1 MDYLKTR
8 RILHFFCTH
17 NFTFGGFMKKSTIIK
32 GTLILTAAGL
42 LTRMIGFVYR
52 IYLSNA
58 LGSEQLG
65 IYQLIFPVYG
75 ICHTLYASGIQTAI
89 SKLVAETAAGVK
101 KEGARRILL
110 CGAALSFLLALTC
123 SLLLYLNADLVATV
137 FLKEAACA
145 PALRILSLAFP
156 FCGITSCINGYS
168 YGMSKSTLP
177 AFTQIAEQLVRV
189 GTVFFAASL
198 SDHPVVSCELAIF
211 GVFVGELASNLI
223 STIVILLQMRKE
235 NASHSAKDTPPFLSQ
250 PSGKTLRMLTGLA
263 APLTLNRL
271 LLSLLHSFE
280 TIMIPTLLRRNGLS
294 QSEALSRYGVLN
306 GMALPFVYFA
316 SAITNALAV
325 LLLPIISEQD
335 ASNNHKRVALTT
347 ERSVSVTLLLGIF
360 CNFLFFFFGTSLGN
374 TVFHNPGAGGYI
386 RILSCLCPFLYL
398 TTTLSSILNGLGKTM
413 TTFATSLTGSVLRIA
428 LLYFLVPQNGMI
440 GCFIALLIS
449 QLVLCAL
456 ELILVHYHTDFKLS
470 IYRIIILP
478 SLAAAAI
485 GFLCHRAYLLFTG
498 NGTIDALLPLFV
510 TCSVFALAYLLLPVR
525 LLFLRKQ

>member
-1 MDYLKTR
+1 
-8 RILHFFCTH
+8 
-17 NFTFGGFMKKSTIIK
+17 MKKSAIIK

-42 LTRMIGFVYR
+42 LTRIIGFIYR

-58 LGSEQLG
+58 LGAEQLG

-89 SKLVAETAAGVK
+89 SKLVAETGAGAK
-101 KEGARRILL
+101 KGGSRRILL
-110 CGAALSFLLALTC
+110 CGAALSFCLALTC
-123 SLLLYLNADLVATV
+123 SLFLYLNADLVARA

-145 PALRILSLAFP
+145 PSLRILSFVFP

-168 YGMSKSTLP
+168 YGKSKSTLP

-189 GTVFFAASL
+189 GTVFLAASL
-198 SDHPVVSCELAIF
+198 SDNPVMSCELAIF
-211 GVFVGELASNLI
+211 GVFAGELASNLI
-223 STIVILLQMRKE
+223 SISTILLQMRKE
-235 NASHSAKDTPPFLSQ
+235 KALHSSVVTQEFLSHKT
-250 PSGKTLRMLTGLA
+250 GKTLRKLSGLA

-280 TIMIPTLLRRNGLS
+280 AIMIPTLLRRSGLS

-325 LLLPIISEQD
+325 LLLPVISEQD
-335 ASNNHKRVALTT
+335 SANDRKRVALTT

-374 TVFHNPGAGGYI
+374 TVFHNPSAGAYI

-413 TTFATSLTGSVLRIA
+413 TTFVTSLIGSVLRIA
-428 LLYFLVPQNGMI
+428 LLYVLIPQSGMG
-440 GCFIALLIS
+440 GCFVALLLS

-470 IYRIIILP
+470 VYRIIILP
-478 SLAAAAI
+478 AFAAAAI
-485 GFLCHRAYLLFTG
+485 RFLCHRAYLLFTD
-498 NGTIDALLPLFV
+498 NGVTDSLLLLLA
-510 TCSVFALAYLLLPVR
+510 TCSVFSLAYLLLPVR
-525 LLFLRKQ
+525 FLFLRKQ

>member
-1 MDYLKTR
+1 
-8 RILHFFCTH
+8 
-17 NFTFGGFMKKSTIIK
+17 MKKSAIIK

-42 LTRMIGFVYR
+42 ITRVIGFIYR

-89 SKLVAETAAGVK
+89 SKLVAENGGNNQKTASSHK
-101 KEGARRILL
+101 ILL
-110 CGAALSFLLALTC
+110 CGAGLSFCLALSC
-123 SLLLYLNADLVATV
+123 SLLLYLNADIVATI

-145 PALRILSLAFP
+145 PSLRILSLVFP

-168 YGMSKSTLP
+168 YGRSRSALP
-177 AFTQIAEQLVRV
+177 AFTQIAEQLIRV
-189 GTVFFAASL
+189 GTVFFTASL
-198 SDHPVVSCELAIF
+198 SDNPVVSCELAIL
-211 GVFVGELASNLI
+211 GVCAGELASNLI
-223 STIVILLQMRKE
+223 SIGVILLQMRKE
-235 NASHSAKDTPPFLSQ
+235 NVFRAASVTQKIHSEHSLTP
-250 PSGKTLRMLTGLA
+250 LRTLTGLA

-280 TIMIPTLLRRNGLS
+280 AIMIPTLLRRSGLS
-294 QSEALSRYGVLN
+294 QPEALSRYGVLN

-325 LLLPIISEQD
+325 LLLPVISEQD
-335 ASNNHKRVALTT
+335 SANDRKRVALTT

-360 CNFLFFFFGTSLGN
+360 CNFLFFFFGAPLGN
-374 TVFHNPGAGGYI
+374 TVFHDASAGNYI

-398 TTTLSSILNGLGKTM
+398 TTTLNSILNGLGKTM
-413 TTFATSLTGSVLRIA
+413 TTFVISLVGSVLRIG
-428 LLYFLVPQNGMI
+428 LLYFLVPQSGMS
-440 GCFIALLIS
+440 GCFISLLLS

-470 IYRIIILP
+470 VYRIIALP
-478 SLAAAAI
+478 VFAAATL
-485 GFLCHRAYLLFTG
+485 GFLCHRSYLLFTD
-498 NGTIDALLPLFV
+498 NGASDSLVLLLAA
-510 TCSVFALAYLLLPVR
+510 CAVFSLAYLFLPVR
-525 LLFLRKQ
+525 FLFLKRQ

>member
-1 MDYLKTR
+1 
-8 RILHFFCTH
+8 
-17 NFTFGGFMKKSTIIK
+17 MKKSAIIK

-42 LTRMIGFVYR
+42 ITRIIGFVYR

-58 LGSEQLG
+58 LGPEQLG

-89 SKLVAETAAGVK
+89 SKLVAENGGSNQRTASS
-101 KEGARRILL
+101 RRILL
-110 CGAALSFLLALTC
+110 CGAVLSFCLALAC
-123 SLLLYLNADLVATV
+123 SLLLYLNADTVATV

-145 PALRILSLAFP
+145 PSLRILSLVFP

-168 YGMSKSTLP
+168 YGKSKSALP
-177 AFTQIAEQLVRV
+177 AFTQIAEQLIRV
-189 GTVFFAASL
+189 GTVFFTASL
-198 SDHPVVSCELAIF
+198 SDNPVVSCELAIF
-211 GVFVGELASNLI
+211 GVCAGELASNLI
-223 STIVILLQMRKE
+223 SISAILLQMRKE
-235 NASHSAKDTPPFLSQ
+235 NVLRSASVTREILSEK
-250 PSGKTLRMLTGLA
+250 SGKTLRMLTGLA

-280 TIMIPTLLRRNGLS
+280 AIMIPTLLRRSGLS

-325 LLLPIISEQD
+325 LLLPVISEQD
-335 ASNNHKRVALTT
+335 SANDRKRVALTT

-360 CNFLFFFFGTSLGN
+360 CNFLFFFFGTPLGN
-374 TVFHNPGAGGYI
+374 TVFHNANAGGYI

-398 TTTLSSILNGLGKTM
+398 TTTLNSILNGLGKTM
-413 TTFATSLTGSVLRIA
+413 TTFVISLIGSVLRIG
-428 LLYFLVPQNGMI
+428 LLYFLVPQSGMW
-440 GCFIALLIS
+440 GCFVALLLS
-449 QLVLCAL
+449 QLILCAL

-470 IYRIIILP
+470 IYRVIVLP
-478 SLAAAAI
+478 AFAAATI
-485 GFLCHRAYLLFTG
+485 GFLCHRTYLLFTG
-498 NGTIDALLPLFV
+498 NGTTDSLLILLAA
-510 TCSVFALAYLLLPVR
+510 CSVFSLAYLLLPVR

>member
-1 MDYLKTR
+1 
-8 RILHFFCTH
+8 
-17 NFTFGGFMKKSTIIK
+17 MKKSTLIK

-42 LTRMIGFVYR
+42 VTRMIGFIYR

-75 ICHTLYASGIQTAI
+75 ICHTLYASGIQTSI
-89 SKLVAETAAGVK
+89 SKLVAENTSNRKTASS
-101 KEGARRILL
+101 RRILL
-110 CGAALSFLLALTC
+110 CGAALSFCLALSC
-123 SLLLYLNADLVATV
+123 SLLLYLNADFIAVS

-145 PALRILSLAFP
+145 PSLRILSLVFP

-168 YGMSKSTLP
+168 YGKSKSLLP
-177 AFTQIAEQLVRV
+177 AFTQIAEQLIRV

-198 SDHPVVSCELAIF
+198 SDNPVMSCELAIW
-211 GVFVGELASNLI
+211 GVFAGELASNLI
-223 STIVILLQMRKE
+223 SVSVILLQMHKE
-235 NASHSAKDTPPFLSQ
+235 NALIQSLASRELR
-250 PSGKTLRMLTGLA
+250 SGKSVKTFRMLTGLA

-280 TIMIPTLLRRNGLS
+280 AIMIPTLLRRSGLS
-294 QSEALSRYGVLN
+294 QSDALGRYGVLN

-325 LLLPIISEQD
+325 LLLPVISEQD
-335 ASNNHKRVALTT
+335 SANDRNRVALTT

-360 CNFLFFFFGTSLGN
+360 CNTLFYFFGTPLGN
-374 TVFHNPGAGGYI
+374 TVFHNTSAGNYI

-398 TTTLSSILNGLGKTM
+398 TTTLNSILNGLGKAM
-413 TTFATSLTGSVLRIA
+413 TTFVISLIGSVLRIG
-428 LLYFLVPQNGMI
+428 LLYFLVPQSGMP
-440 GCFIALLIS
+440 GCFIALLLS

-470 IYRIIILP
+470 VYRIIILP
-478 SLAAAAI
+478 ALAAAGI
-485 GFLCHRAYLLFTG
+485 GFLCHRTYILFTG
-498 NGTIDALLPLFV
+498 NGTTDSLLLLLSV
-510 TCSVFALAYLLLPVR
+510 CSAFALAYLFLPVR
-525 LLFLRKQ
+525 LLFRRKH